1 MKKYMLGLLVGM
13 LIWNGCAEP
22 ESMKLEDSGAQ
33 VSLSEAALASEEA
46 SGWGVVGVGIAS
58 CVDGVGRCV
67 EYTRVSLPEKM
78 GIDKDSNVWFCVFI
92 AVWTALL
99 VAIWFLVRKMHSK
112 AARQAKHWRVARF
125 LSVLAG
131 LSLWLL
137 SLATPKEMSEAII
150 IPGGLTV
157 IALVVAMLCS
167 SGYSPKWKVLALVTV
182 DVLFGLLTACLLK
195 VLVAVVVIVAS
206 IALACVFLSATSSK
220 SGVTKWRCKKCGH
233 VARTPSDEV
242 LEECP
247 KCHSTHVVETR

>member
-13 LIWNGCAEP
+13 LIWNGYAES
-22 ESMKLEDSGAQ
+22 ESKIPDDSA
-33 VSLSEAALASEEA
+33 VVATSSKAALASEEA

-58 CVDGVGRCV
+58 CIDGVGRCV

-78 GIDKDSNVWFCVFI
+78 GIDKGSNVWFCVVI

-112 AARQAKHWRVARF
+112 AARQTKHWRIARF

-167 SGYSPKWKVLALVTV
+167 RGYSPKWKVLALVTV
-182 DVLFGLLTACLLK
+182 DVLFGPLQQFVKKEAPETSVDLRR
-195 VLVAVVVIVAS
+195 
-206 IALACVFLSATSSK
+206 SA
-220 SGVTKWRCKKCGH
+220 
-233 VARTPSDEV
+233 
-242 LEECP
+242 
-247 KCHSTHVVETR
+247 